1 MGGRGRPA
9 DGRAPGV
16 RRRGRRRC
24 PLPWGARG
32 ARLTWVDGEPG
43 LAWVAGDEVKVAF
56 AFQVVGGHVREIELI
71 ADPEVLATMSLVV
84 D

>member
-1 MGGRGRPA
+1 MGARPVYDGAGAVAARFRG
-9 DGRAPGV
+9 
-16 RRRGRRRC
+16 
-24 PLPWGARG
+24 GARG

-56 AFQVVGGHVREIELI
+56 AFQVAGGRVREIELI

-84 D
+84 A